1 MIFGMADEKMSEG
14 EASPAQV
21 ASERLLPRVH
31 ALVVLQLVGLGK
43 CFAAYWAGM
52 RSALATVHL
61 GRKKGGN
68 SWQLLLLTEDLS
80 ERKLCCI
87 PYTASDKTKLEQIT
101 NNRNINM
108 RAHQLNSGYVKI
120 SHI

>member
-1 MIFGMADEKMSEG
+1 MILPIFRTPVRESNPNHPTFMIFGMADEKMSEG

-80 ERKLCCI
+80 ERKLS
-87 PYTASDKTKLEQIT
+87 PTQLLTKQSW
-101 NNRNINM
+101 NR
-108 RAHQLNSGYVKI
+108 LPTTGT
-120 SHI
+120 